1 MTDGTISQEEL
12 AELVRRSE
20 EATSAFMRGEMDRYL
35 ALTPHARG
43 FTLMN
48 PFGGAPKR
56 YEDRTESLRAAADD
70 FRAGEANLELAE
82 AHVWGD
88 TVVLVMIERQHG
100 GGRRSARPGLAVAGN
115 SGVSSRGLRLA
126 ARTSPRRSARPDR
139 RLGGSGGSRPSLTAR
154 LPGRRFALG
163 RAQGRAS
170 SSQGRRRGSAARAMT
185 ATPSGSILRSW
196 PMSQRRR
203 RSRSRA

>member
-56 YEDRTESLRAAADD
+56 YEDRTESLRAAVDY

-100 GGRRSARPGLAVAGN
+100 EVGGLPDQDWPLRVTQVYRREGSDWQLVHRHADPLVQTVDLEEAAALAR
-115 SGVSSRGLRLA
+115 R
-126 ARTSPRRSARPDR
+126 
-139 RLGGSGGSRPSLTAR
+139 
-154 LPGRRFALG
+154 
-163 RAQGRAS
+163 
-170 SSQGRRRGSAARAMT
+170 
-185 ATPSGSILRSW
+185 
-196 PMSQRRR
+196 
-203 RSRSRA
+203 